1 MKKTVLFLSLLVI
14 LLLFNAKSLAQ
25 QTSKMGDEV
34 QTKSATKPASP
45 FALPAELVEFY
56 TGTWEGKGKFA
67 DGKPI
72 EADVTYTT
80 ELDNQWLV
88 FHHADRPPIPFKAVG
103 TVGIDRESKKW
114 VLLMTDSY
122 SSAKLFVSDGW
133 KDGTAVFTKTSAL
146 GPITRHE
153 RFIFKRESAISYK
166 MTYEFS
172 KDGTNW
178 QLNDYMVFIKMQSAH
193 K

>member
-1 MKKTVLFLSLLVI
+1 MKNALLIFALLVSLLASGVKI
-14 LLLFNAKSLAQ
+14 RAQ
-25 QTSKMGDEV
+25 QKPKMGEEV
-34 QTKSATKPASP
+34 QTAPVTKPVSP
-45 FALPAELVEFY
+45 FALPAELVEFFE
-56 TGTWEGKGKFA
+56 GTWEGKGKFA

-72 EADVTYTT
+72 AADVTYTT
-80 ELDNQWLV
+80 ELDNQWLI
-88 FHHADRPPIPFKAVG
+88 FHHEDRPPIKFKAIG
-103 TVGIDRESKKW
+103 TVGIDRESKKM
-114 VLLMTDSY
+114 VMLMTDSY

-153 RFIFKRESAISYK
+153 RFTFKRESPNTYR

-172 KDGTNW
+172 KDGVNW
-178 QLNDYMVFIKMQSAH
+178 QLNDYMVFTRMQSAH